1 MTKFWTAF
9 PWTIEYGAPKLK
21 SKNSFNVG
29 TSGHD
34 FFMLWKIMESKKII
48 LNNFMWY
55 DIILCYTLYCAIQY
69 YIILYHT
76 ILYYSIVYYTIL
88 YYSILNYSILYY
100 NILYY
105 TILYNTILSYTKLY
119 WSLLSVPVDWSCP
132 FDEFDKP

>member
-55 DIILCYTLYCAIQY
+55 DIILCYTIPYFTALYTILCYTILYYTILY

-105 TILYNTILSYTKLY
+105 TILY
-119 WSLLSVPVDWSCP
+119 
-132 FDEFDKP
+132 

>member
-34 FFMLWKIMESKKII
+34 FFILWKIMESKKII
-48 LNNFMWY
+48 LNNLMWY
-55 DIILCYTLYCAIQY
+55 DIILCYTIPYFTALYT
-69 YIILYHT
+69 ILCYT
-76 ILYYSIVYYTIL
+76 ILYYTILCYTIL

-100 NILYY
+100 NILHYIIQY
-105 TILYNTILSYTKLY
+105 YTKLY
-119 WSLLSVPVDWSCP
+119 
-132 FDEFDKP
+132 